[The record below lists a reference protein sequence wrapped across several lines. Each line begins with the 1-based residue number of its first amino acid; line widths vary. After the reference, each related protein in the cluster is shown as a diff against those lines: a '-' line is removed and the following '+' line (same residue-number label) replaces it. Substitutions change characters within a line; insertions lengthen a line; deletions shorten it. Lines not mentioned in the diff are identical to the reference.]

1 MALYF
6 VSNVNTTSD
15 GKTIYTIYDLM
26 SCYAINV
33 TKDQLKGL
41 IKAGDNVSGYKL
53 DTLGRL
59 IRDNLKKQHAKS
71 KSAEDKLAEYVD
83 HLNGT
88 LAFEPMYFSE
98 EDYNDPKF
106 KQKMLENIFD
116 PKLLEVVQPLLGNT
130 R

>member
-88 LAFEPMYFSE
+88 LAFKPMYFSE